1 MSMGFIGVV
10 ETELCK
16 TPSDK
21 IEEEMR
27 KPKVSVPDVSESVDK
42 SMEMVDH
49 SVTSWLPQSSQ
60 ECSMSKRT
68 EDGMIRFGNRSI
80 IMIPSSRDTV
90 RTTEV
95 TER

>member
-1 MSMGFIGVV
+1 MSMGFTGVV
-10 ETELCK
+10 ETELCE

-27 KPKVSVPDVSESVDK
+27 KPKASVPDVSESVDE
-42 SMEMVDH
+42 SVEIFDH
-49 SVTSWLPQSSQ
+49 SATGWLPQSSQ
-60 ECSMSKRT
+60 ECSMSKRR

-80 IMIPSSRDTV
+80 IMIQCSRDKV
-90 RTTEV
+90 TTTGV